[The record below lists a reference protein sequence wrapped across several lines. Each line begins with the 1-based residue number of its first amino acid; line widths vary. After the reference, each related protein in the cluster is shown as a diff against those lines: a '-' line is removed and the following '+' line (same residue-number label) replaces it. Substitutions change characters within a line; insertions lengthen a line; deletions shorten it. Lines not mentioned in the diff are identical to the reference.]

1 MTEQVFQFGMDK
13 LQRVFGERF
22 YPKERIQEYWSLVLK
37 YDDVDFQDFVSR
49 CVREAERPPLGPKFA
64 EFAETC
70 EKKIYERNKQNLAER
85 LRLGQ
90 VCRSCGDEGLVLAI
104 KKQDGSKWAFLCSD
118 CKTVDRMGPKFREM
132 GGHNAQEICTWR
144 HDLSERYHLHRVID
158 HVFSEGDE
166 ILRRERSS
174 GLQPNI

>member
-1 MTEQVFQFGMDK
+1 MNEYVFESEIKK
-13 LQRVFGERF
+13 LRNVFGDRF
-22 YPKERIQEYWSLVLK
+22 YPKERIEEFWSLVK
-37 YDDVDFQDFVSR
+37 KCEDQDFQECVSR
-49 CVREAERPPLGPKFA
+49 WIRDLDRPPMGAKFL
-64 EFAETC
+64 EFFQDY
-70 EKKIYERNKQNLAER
+70 EKKNYERNKQNLAEK
-85 LRLGQ
+85 LRTGQ

-132 GGHNAQEICTWR
+132 GGHNPQEICTWR
-144 HDLSERYHLHRVID
+144 HDLSDRYHLHRVID

-174 GLQPNI
+174 GLQPNV